1 MPYEDEEMAFLAAL
15 ELGRHAGAALG
26 RHPADAGK
34 PEPGAARQGRED
46 RRAATA
52 DLDPAR
58 SAQGSGRARA
68 GRLGSVAGPI
78 GARASTRDDRRTATS
93 GVFDAIKGS
102 SAAVRKMIGM
112 ARKVA
117 VTHSAVLIRGESGT
131 GKELLAA
138 AIHQASP
145 RAGRPFVKLHCA
157 ALSQS
162 LLESELFGH
171 VKSAFTGADRDRVGR
186 FEQANGGTLF
196 LDEIGD
202 INLEVQTKLLRVLQE
217 MSFERVGS
225 SQPIT
230 VDVRILAATHQDLEA
245 LIRAGRF
252 REDLYYR
259 LNVICLRTPA
269 LRERREDIFEL
280 AVYFLNLHAQRT
292 GKLVTHLDPEAV
304 EALVAY
310 DWPGNIRELENV
322 LERAVVLADGP
333 AVTLDDLPPE
343 LRQPGRRRLRPRLPA
358 TVASGAGMSD
368 RCRGET
374 GPPGGPATS
383 GRRSRTRSPL
393 RPGALPSRNARRRR
407 LEFRVCRLRTP
418 AARSTPRTKPTA
430 TRAWPRGS
438 SACPGAP
445 SSAK

>member
-1 MPYEDEEMAFLAAL
+1 M
-15 ELGRHAGAALG
+15 
-26 RHPADAGK
+26 
-34 PEPGAARQGRED
+34 
-46 RRAATA
+46 
-52 DLDPAR
+52 
-58 SAQGSGRARA
+58 
-68 GRLGSVAGPI
+68 
-78 GARASTRDDRRTATS
+78 
-93 GVFDAIKGS
+93 
-102 SAAVRKMIGM
+102 
-112 ARKVA
+112 
-117 VTHSAVLIRGESGT
+117 LIRGESGT

-138 AIHQASP
+138 AIHQSSP

-259 LNVICLRTPA
+259 LNVICLHTPA

-280 AVYFLNLHAQRT
+280 AVYFLNVHSQRT

-333 AVTLDDLPPE
+333 AVMLDDLPPE

-358 TVASGAGMSD
+358 TVASACGRDACRPLARQPSD
-368 RCRGET
+368 QC
-374 GPPGGPATS
+374 
-383 GRRSRTRSPL
+383 RRSL
-393 RPGALPSRNARRRR
+393 RPRPSPPDLDLGPSESERPGRR
-407 LEFRVCRLRTP
+407 LEFRVRRLRAP
-418 AARSTPRTKPTA
+418 AAHRRPERSQRQQERGRSAARNAPEHLLQQDEETRDRLKGRDTCSRV
-430 TRAWPRGS
+430 RAWKPGCCES
-438 SACPGAP
+438 SALVSLASFNGLRHECHRRGRVGRLVNILAHRDIDHLGPLSCAALTIRPASGSNARLPFPSWARILAVIFAAGSESPDPPFRSRRAWDLSDLVPG
-445 SSAK
+445 K